1 MCVCVCVCVGV
12 RVGAWVH
19 RYALSLVRA
28 RNVHRMRQDED
39 ANAEAA
45 AGDLDK
51 AEALYDRA
59 AQLAPDDPDVLY
71 QVIVF
76 RRTCGCIRDLLDLS
90 CLLHSRCSIFGTFAA
105 LFSAL
110 PAEAGSVAREAPG
123 VVCLASLYFRRS
135 CLCVSLIALFSSH
148 ARPRVSCT
156 CRAIDSPRP
165 RQRVEVSPT
174 P

>member
-1 MCVCVCVCVGV
+1 MIYDLQRNSFCSGLQ
-12 RVGAWVH
+12 GY
-19 RYALSLVRA
+19 RYALSLVRT

-71 QVIVF
+71 QVLVF

-135 CLCVSLIALFSSH
+135 CLCQFDCSIFV
-148 ARPRVSCT
+148 AREAPCVVYLPRY
-156 CRAIDSPRP
+156 
-165 RQRVEVSPT
+165 
-174 P
+174 

>member
-1 MCVCVCVCVGV
+1 MCVCVCVGV
-12 RVGAWVH
+12 RVGAWVR
-19 RYALSLVRA
+19 RYALSLVRT

-71 QVIVF
+71 QVLVF
-76 RRTCGCIRDLLDLS
+76 RRTCGCVRDLLDLS
-90 CLLHSRCSIFGTFAA
+90 CLLHFRCSIFGAPSGGRVRRARGPGCRVPCIA

-110 PAEAGSVAREAPG
+110 LLVSV
-123 VVCLASLYFRRS
+123 
-135 CLCVSLIALFSSH
+135 
-148 ARPRVSCT
+148 
-156 CRAIDSPRP
+156 
-165 RQRVEVSPT
+165 
-174 P
+174 